1 MTTHSTLFMR
11 AARGLPV
18 SRTPVWFM
26 RQAGRV
32 LPEYRA
38 VRGVLSLL
46 EICKRPDVCAE
57 VTLQPVRRFGVDAA
71 ILFADIMHPLIGAG
85 VSLDI
90 CDGVGPVIHHPVST
104 LKDVQAIRELEPIA
118 DLPYVLE
125 TIGLVKSDLGDG
137 TPLIGFSGAPFTL
150 AAYLIEGRSSR
161 DFART
166 KAMMFSAPDIWH
178 ALMDRLS
185 GVVIN
190 YLAAQRSAG
199 ADALQLFD
207 SWVGCLS
214 PSEYQQ
220 FVQPYTR
227 RIFGKLQALG
237 APLIHFGVNTSMLLS
252 DMRHD
257 GADVIGVDW
266 RIPLDDAWAVIGS
279 GTSIQGNLDP
289 AALLGSPDFI
299 VRKVNSVLHR
309 AGHRNGHIFN
319 LGHGLLPQTPLDSVE
334 LVIETVHRYASARAV
349 GEELQIPRGAC
360 PRGSASD
367 RRARDDRVVVVG
379 GRPW

>member
-90 CDGVGPVIHHPVST
+90 TDGVGPVIHNPIST
-104 LKDVQAIRELEPIA
+104 MKDVLALRDLDPIA
-118 DLPYVLE
+118 HLPYVLE
-125 TIGLVKSDLGDG
+125 TIGLVKSDLGDA

-166 KAMMFSAPDIWH
+166 KTMMFSAPDVWH

-185 GVVIN
+185 GIVIN

-199 ADALQLFD
+199 VDALQLFD

-214 PSEYQQ
+214 PSDYQQ

-252 DMRHD
+252 EMRHD

-289 AALLGSPDFI
+289 AALLGSSDFI

-319 LGHGLLPQTPLDSVE
+319 LGHGLLPQTPLESVE
-334 LVIETVHRYASARAV
+334 LVIETVRRYAASHVADSRYD
-349 GEELQIPRGAC
+349 EKQIPRV
-360 PRGSASD
+360 
-367 RRARDDRVVVVG
+367 ARDDGTGELVAAG
-379 GRPW
+379 GRSAW

>member
-46 EICKRPDVCAE
+46 DICKRPDVCAE

-90 CDGVGPVIHHPVST
+90 ADGLGPVIHHPVAT
-104 LKDVQAIRELEPIA
+104 MKDVEAIRRLDPIA

-125 TIGLVKSDLGDG
+125 TIGLVKSDLGNI

-150 AAYLIEGRSSR
+150 AAYLIEGKSSR

-166 KAMMFSAPDIWH
+166 KAMMFGAPDIWH
-178 ALMDRLS
+178 ALMDRLADN
-185 GVVIN
+185 VIA
-190 YLAAQRSAG
+190 YLAAQRGAG

-214 PSEYQQ
+214 PSDYQE

-227 RIFGKLQALG
+227 RIFARLQGVG
-237 APLIHFGVNTSMLLS
+237 APLIHFGVNTAMLLG

-266 RIPLDDAWAVIGS
+266 RIPLDDAWSLIGT

-289 AALLGSPDFI
+289 TVLLGSRDII
-299 VRKVNSVLHR
+299 VRKVTSVLHR

-319 LGHGLLPQTPLDSVE
+319 LGHGLLPQTPIESVE
-334 LVIETVHRYASARAV
+334 LVIETVHKYASSHLAPVADEPEVAV
-349 GEELQIPRGAC
+349 AGA
-360 PRGSASD
+360 GS
-367 RRARDDRVVVVG
+367 
-379 GRPW
+379 W